1 MREEKMLLILFNV
14 VNLNVM
20 INALLISIGKMIPL
34 TMTALADEELEESPL
49 WHFLPSSNIVFCHA
63 LLW

>member
-49 WHFLPSSNIVFCHA
+49 TFPA
-63 LLW
+63 L